1 VEVVRTHG
9 LAKSYPNGVTALGG
23 LDLAVSARS
32 TGLVGANGAGKSTFF
47 RLLLG
52 LIPPT
57 AGTIEV
63 CGIDVATDPVGVR
76 ARIGYMPEH
85 DCLPTDQS
93 AADAVAMLGEL
104 SGLPSGTARRRA
116 SEVLDLVQLDEARFR
131 PIGGYSTG
139 MKQRAKL
146 AQALVAGPQLVL
158 LDEPTAGLDPGGR
171 DEMLALVKRVA
182 DLGVPVI
189 MATHLLDDV
198 ASICEHVLVLDGG
211 LLVSDSSVQSL
222 QTKTSSV
229 TVDVGPEGRATLLA
243 SLAEAGLT
251 GTSTEEGAVEVTLD
265 DDNALDLLR
274 DIAAQ
279 RGLPLFRLSSRR
291 TSLDDIFTRRDA

>member
-1 VEVVRTHG
+1 MEVVRTHG
-9 LAKSYPNGVTALGG
+9 LTKSYPNGVTALAG
-23 LDLAVSARS
+23 LDLAVNARS

-52 LIPPT
+52 LLPPT
-57 AGTIEV
+57 SGTIEV

-104 SGLPSGTARRRA
+104 SGLPAGTARRRA

-198 ASICEHVLVLDGG
+198 AMICEHVLVLDGG
-211 LLVSDSSVQSL
+211 RLVSDSSVQSL
-222 QTKTSSV
+222 QTMTSSV
-229 TVDVGPEGRATLLA
+229 TVDVGPAGRATLLA

-251 GTSTEEGAVEVTLD
+251 GTATEEGTVEVTLED
-265 DDNALDLLR
+265 DSALDLLR

-291 TSLDDIFTRRDA
+291 TSLDDVFTRSDA

>member
-1 VEVVRTHG
+1 VEVVRTQG
-9 LAKSYPNGVTALGG
+9 LTKTYANGVQALAG
-23 LDLAVSARS
+23 LDVSVTARS

-57 AGTIEV
+57 SGTIQV
-63 CGIDVATDPVGVR
+63 SGIDVAEDPVAVR

-93 AADAVAMLGEL
+93 AADAVAMLGEI
-104 SGLPSGTARRRA
+104 SGLPAGVARRRA

-182 DLGVPVI
+182 DLGVPVV

-198 ASICEHVLVLDGG
+198 AAVCEHVVVLDGG
-211 LLVSDSSVQSL
+211 RLVADSSVRAM
-222 QTKTSSV
+222 QTRSSTV
-229 TVDVGPEGRATLLA
+229 TVDVGPEGQAELIIALRA
-243 SLAEAGLT
+243 AGLT
-251 GTSTEEGAVEVTLD
+251 AQATDEGRVDVEVSD
-265 DDNALDLLR
+265 EKVLDLIR
-274 DIAAQ
+274 DTAASK
-279 RGLPLFRLSSRR
+279 GLPLFRLTSRR
-291 TSLDDIFTRRDA
+291 SSLDDVFTASAP

>member
-1 VEVVRTHG
+1 MEVVRTHG
-9 LAKSYPNGVTALGG
+9 LTKSYPNQVEALSRLDVT
-23 LDLAVSARS
+23 VSARS

-57 AGTIEV
+57 AGSIEV
-63 CGIDVATDPVGVR
+63 CGIDVAVDPVGVR

-85 DCLPTDQS
+85 DCLPGDQS
-93 AADAVAMLGEL
+93 AADAVAMLGEI
-104 SGLPSGTARRRA
+104 SGLSSGTARRRA

-171 DEMLALVKRVA
+171 DEMLGLVKRVA
-182 DLGVPVI
+182 ELGVPVI

-198 ASICEHVLVLDGG
+198 AAVCEHVLVLDGG
-211 LLVSDSSVQSL
+211 RLVSDSSVHAL
-222 QTKTSSV
+222 QTMTSSV
-229 TVDVGPEGRATLLA
+229 TVDVGPEGRAALLSA
-243 SLAEAGLT
+243 LAEAGLT
-251 GTSTEEGAVEVTLD
+251 GTPTEEGTVEVTID
-265 DDNALDLLR
+265 DESALDLLR

-291 TSLDDIFTRRDA
+291 TSLDDVFTRTGP